1 MWSLAHLGFLM
12 EGSYLLVNMV
22 SLTYILELYLLEFLG
37 YPGQFMFS
45 TVDRLNSGRSFL
57 LLHLQSIQFPRLLV
71 YLPWPR
77 LLWVA
82 SCR

>member
-1 MWSLAHLGFLM
+1 M

-22 SLTYILELYLLEFLG
+22 SLTYILGLYLKFLG
-37 YPGQFMFS
+37 YPGQSMFS
-45 TVDRLNSGRSFL
+45 TVDSLNSGRSFL

-71 YLPWPR
+71 YLPYPR

-82 SCR
+82 SYR